1 MPDYRDLLI
10 RYMNHVC
17 DSTRSYCTEVLQ
29 FDPAFTPPDVLE
41 LRQLADEAAGR
52 RITAFPAPPS
62 RALAPGQAPLRSK
75 RATGRL

>member
-29 FDPAFTPPDVLE
+29 FDPAFTPPEVLE

-52 RITAFPAPPS
+52 RITAFPAPLPH
-62 RALAPGQAPLRSK
+62 LVAPGQGQLRSK
-75 RATGRL
+75 RAGGRL